1 MSRLTSGG
9 KAVISMTFSRE
20 TCHRVAPHI
29 RRQSRHQT
37 RPFQGR
43 LVTVS
48 RLLHPGG
55 KAVIKHGLFKEQLVT
70 VRRPRLTSGGKAVIK
85 HDLFKGD
92 LSPFAPHPAAKPS
105 SNTTFSRE
113 TCHRVAPHIRR
124 QSRHQTRPFQG
135 LIVAAPHIRRQSR
148 HQTRPFQGRLGT
160 VAAPQSGGKAVM
172 ATQSKTLDR

>member
-9 KAVISMTFSRE
+9 KAVIKHDLFKGDLSPCRASHPAAKPSSNTTFSRE
-20 TCHRVAPHI
+20 TCHRAAPHI

-48 RLLHPGG
+48 RL
-55 KAVIKHGLFKEQLVT
+55 
-70 VRRPRLTSGGKAVIK
+70 TSGGKAVIK

-92 LSPFAPHPAAKPS
+92 LSPCRASHPAAKPS

-113 TCHRVAPHIRR
+113 TWHRSRASHPAAKPSSNTTFSRETWHRSRASIRR
-124 QSRHQTRPFQG
+124 QSRNG
-135 LIVAAPHIRRQSR
+135 I
-148 HQTRPFQGRLGT
+148 
-160 VAAPQSGGKAVM
+160 
-172 ATQSKTLDR
+172 QSKTRDR